1 MNAMIPTIVIVLILY
16 FAAMVVIVIY
26 ACGGSWM
33 VSDALIREG
42 NFEEITKLT
51 KEAVE
56 LAK

>member
-1 MNAMIPTIVIVLILY
+1 MPTGGINTGNLKEFLNND
-16 FAAMVVIVIY
+16 VIY